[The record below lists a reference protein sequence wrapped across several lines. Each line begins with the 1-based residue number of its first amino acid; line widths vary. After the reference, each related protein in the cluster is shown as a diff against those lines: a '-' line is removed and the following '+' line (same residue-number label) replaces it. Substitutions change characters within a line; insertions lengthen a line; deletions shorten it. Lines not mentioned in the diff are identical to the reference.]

1 MVAGHEGVGIVK
13 EVGSLVQH
21 LKVGDV
27 VGLGVGRGC
36 CRECLQCS
44 EGRNNLCP
52 KKVMM
57 FKDGAK
63 GAFSEFMRIRA
74 DWAIKIP
81 DSIPIEK
88 AGPLMCA
95 GTTTFAPF
103 VNWDIRP
110 GQSVG
115 VVGIGGLGHLSLQFA
130 RAYGCEVYALS
141 RGMGKEVESKHFGA
155 HHFVNTEDASQVK
168 SIAGRLDYLMV
179 TAGGPNVD
187 LGGLM
192 STLASNGTMVIM
204 GMIGVEVK
212 VPLMELI
219 MGQKRVVGVA
229 AGSTTT
235 TKEML
240 KFAALHKIYP
250 TVEPFPFDKINEAI
264 EHVAQGKARYRAV
277 LMHK

>member
-1 MVAGHEGVGIVK
+1 MGT
-13 EVGSLVQH
+13 
-21 LKVGDV
+21 
-27 VGLGVGRGC
+27 
-36 CRECLQCS
+36 RELFLNS
-44 EGRNNLCP
+44 WI
-52 KKVMM
+52 K
-57 FKDGAK
+57 
-63 GAFSEFMRIRA
+63 A

-95 GTTTFAPF
+95 GTTTYAPF
-103 VNWDIRP
+103 MNWNIRS

-115 VVGIGGLGHLSLQFA
+115 VLGIGGLGHLSLQFA
-130 RAYGCEVYALS
+130 KAYGCEVYALS
-141 RGMGKEVESKHFGA
+141 RGMSKEAESKQFGA
-155 HHFVNTEDASQVK
+155 HHFVNTEDAAQVK
-168 SIAGRLDYLMV
+168 SITGCLDYLMV

-192 STLASNGTMVIM
+192 STLAPNGTMVIM
-204 GMIGVEVK
+204 GLIGTEVK
-212 VPLMELI
+212 LPMMELI

-250 TVEPFPFDKINEAI
+250 QIEQFPFEKINEAI